1 MPPVSYNGAMCT
13 FHRISGRARALIRG
27 SRKMAGA
34 AIFCLLPAVAVSGCG
49 QAVSSLQSLLPGSG
63 ADTSSMGGTRDN
75 TPEVLVPSAPGDD
88 AEGTQDLTLDF
99 SNRQDGY
106 FAAAYTGDSSKVKL
120 QVTAQDGITCT
131 YNLPTDGSVQFFPF
145 SDGSGVY
152 DIGVY
157 TNVEGTVYAAEYQ
170 TSADTELADEYLPF
184 LYPNQY
190 VWFTEDSEAVAAAED
205 IAAPADTDLDV
216 VSLIY
221 NYVVS
226 SLTYD
231 WDEAEHAESGYIPD
245 VDAVLSGKKGICL
258 DYSALMAAMLRSQR
272 IPTRMEIGYAG
283 TTYHA
288 WISTYIDEIG
298 WVNGIIQFDGTDWSM
313 MDPTLASTE
322 GSQKVKKYI
331 SDPSYYRTC
340 YRY

>member
-1 MPPVSYNGAMCT
+1 
-13 FHRISGRARALIRG
+13 
-27 SRKMAGA
+27 MAGA
-34 AIFCLLPAVAVSGCG
+34 VIFCLLPAVVFSGCG
-49 QAVSSLQSLLPGSG
+49 QAATTLQGLLPGSG

-75 TPEVLVPSAPGDD
+75 TPKVLVPSAPGDD

-99 SNRQDGY
+99 SNRQNGY
-106 FAAAYTGDSSKVKL
+106 FAAAYSGDSSKVKL

-131 YNLPTDGSVQFFPF
+131 YNLPADGSVQFFPF

-170 TSADTELADEYLPF
+170 TSADAELADEYLPF

-190 VWFTEDSEAVAAAED
+190 VWFTEDSDAVAAAKN

>member
-1 MPPVSYNGAMCT
+1 M
-13 FHRISGRARALIRG
+13 HKLDRISGRAEGHGRG
-27 SRKMAGA
+27 SWKMAGA
-34 AIFCLLPAVAVSGCG
+34 VLLGLLSSIIMCGCG
-49 QAVSSLQSLLPGSG
+49 QGLTSLQTLFPVSG
-63 ADTSSMGGTRDN
+63 TDTSSMEGTRDN
-75 TPEVLVPSAPGDD
+75 TPRVLTPSAPGTQV
-88 AEGTQDLTLDF
+88 EGTPDLTLDF

-106 FAAAYTGDSSKVKL
+106 FAAAYSGDSAKVKL
-120 QVTAQDGITCT
+120 QVTTQDGITCT
-131 YNLPTDGSVQFFPF
+131 YNLPADGSLQFFPF
-145 SDGSGVY
+145 SDGSGEY

-170 TSADTELADEYLPF
+170 TNVTAKLADDHLPF

-190 VWFTEDSEAVAAAED
+190 VWFTSDSEAVAAAMD
-205 IAAPADTDLDV
+205 LAAPADTDLDT

-221 NYVVS
+221 NYVVNT
-226 SLTYD
+226 LTYD
-231 WDEAEHAESGYIPD
+231 WDEAEQAQSGYIPD
-245 VDAVLSGKKGICL
+245 VDSVLARQKGICL

-288 WISTYIDEIG
+288 WISTYIDDIG

-313 MDPTLASTE
+313 MDPTLASAQ
-322 GSQKVKKYI
+322 GSRTVQKYI
-331 SDPSYYRTC
+331 SDPNYYRTC